1 MQFLLTESLFFFA
14 GGDPSASTAEAKE
27 QVDARSVYVGNV
39 RFYKLSF
46 SLSSGCMRLCFDAY
60 LHEYVFLLL
69 NFYIVF
75 YVILKIE
82 EKIWMSV
89 L

>member
-1 MQFLLTESLFFFA
+1 MQVLLTESLFFFA

-46 SLSSGCMRLCFDAY
+46 SLS
-60 LHEYVFLLL
+60 LLL
-69 NFYIVF
+69 V
-75 YVILKIE
+75 YVHAFCCIFA
-82 EKIWMSV
+82 
-89 L
+89 